1 MVVAAPRALDLESLR
16 ELVNVRLAQLVPEG
30 SPHGPA
36 AAARHSL
43 LAPGKRLR
51 AVMALIA
58 ARSVGGRI
66 EDALDTACAV
76 EMIHTASLIID
87 DLPAMDDA
95 DLRRGM
101 PTAHTKFGQ
110 DIAIL
115 AGIGLVNGAYEVLA
129 RAHAPSCDRRM
140 EITQVL
146 TRAVGWSGLVH
157 GQALD
162 LHADASIDAIH
173 EGKTGALFVA
183 AAEGGSLCALNCTED
198 DRRAMRAYGRALG
211 LAYQAYDDVLDQT
224 CDEARTGKTTGRDSG
239 KNTAV
244 IGAEATLGSGMMLAQ
259 RHLRSAVEAAGRT
272 SPLAEL
278 AEYIGSYF
286 SETLAA

>member
-1 MVVAAPRALDLESLR
+1 MVLAAPRTLDLESLC
-16 ELVNVRLAQLVPEG
+16 ELVNLRLAQLVPEG
-30 SPHGPA
+30 SPHGPS

-51 AVMALIA
+51 AVIALIA
-58 ARSVGGRI
+58 SRSVGGRI

-87 DLPAMDDA
+87 DLPSMDDA

-101 PTAHTKFGQ
+101 PTAHTKYGQ

-129 RAHAPSCDRRM
+129 RASAPACDRRM

-146 TRAVGWSGLVH
+146 TRAVGWNGLVH

-162 LHADASIDAIH
+162 LRADGSVDAIH

-183 AAEGGSLCALNCTED
+183 AAEGGCLCAPDYTED
-198 DRRAMRAYGRALG
+198 DRRSMRAYGRALG
-211 LAYQAYDDVLDQT
+211 FAYQAYDDVLDQA
-224 CDEARTGKTTGRDSG
+224 CDEEMTGKTTGRDAG
-239 KNTAV
+239 KRTAV
-244 IGAEATLGSGMMLAQ
+244 IGAEASLGSGMMLAQ
-259 RHLRSAVEAAGRT
+259 RHLRTAMDAAGRS
-272 SPLAEL
+272 SPLAAL